1 MGLQRTHILGI
12 NEAHGR
18 PQLLDMAPGSHY
30 PAGPVWGQIMGF
42 LNTPPPQ
49 PKKGHF

>member
-1 MGLQRTHILGI
+1 MGLQRTYTLGI

-18 PQLLDMAPGSHY
+18 PQLLGMALGSHS

-42 LNTPPPQ
+42 LSPPP
-49 PKKGHF
+49 PKGHF